1 MHGKIAFS
9 FPIVLLLTKHSG
21 TGRTIPFACNPVN
34 TTNSLSRRTA
44 NFTIPQ
50 NDMYAVLEN
59 KAWHDANLFV
69 NACASTEGN
78 DDIARF
84 MNTPFVARDML
95 AIVDALGEDG
105 LLRFWGR
112 SYSTVL
118 GQTFAAMFPD
128 RVGRILLD
136 SVLRFDDYYSGQ
148 WATANRD
155 TEVALLDFFREC
167 IDAGPELCPLANYTF
182 PDTTPQSLHI
192 EFAKVFQELLDNPI
206 TLPDA
211 YQPASQPWW
220 QPGITLYQDLK
231 YWILVYLYRPD
242 QFPILLAFIQTALA
256 RDWSTW
262 VNPPSTNT
270 TNTTTPERPWSL
282 GANAFHAIGCSDSS
296 FRANNTR
303 DMYSLVRAEGAQGSW
318 ADVFAPQVWV
328 CAQWPWRAAETFDG
342 PFSGIKTRNPVL
354 LVNSRQDPITPL
366 SGAWEAGVGLEGS
379 RVLVHGG
386 HGVSGQFPS
395 LLIWCVVGV

>member
-1 MHGKIAFS
+1 
-9 FPIVLLLTKHSG
+9 
-21 TGRTIPFACNPVN
+21 
-34 TTNSLSRRTA
+34 
-44 NFTIPQ
+44 
-50 NDMYAVLEN
+50 MYAVLEN
-59 KAWHDANLFV
+59 KAWHDASLFV
-69 NACASTEGN
+69 NACADTEGN
-78 DDIARF
+78 GKIARF

-155 TEVALLDFFREC
+155 TEVALLNFFREC
-167 IDAGPELCPLANYTF
+167 IDAGPELCPLANYTG
-182 PDTTPQSLHI
+182 PDTTPQSLHM
-192 EFAKVFQELLDNPI
+192 EVGKVFQDLISNPI
-206 TLPDA
+206 TMSDTYKPS
-211 YQPASQPWW
+211 SQPWW
-220 QPGITLYQDLK
+220 QPGVTLYQDLK
-231 YWILVYLYRPD
+231 YWILVYLYRPN
-242 QFPILLAFIQTALA
+242 QFPILLSFIQTALT
-256 RDWSTW
+256 RDWPTY

-270 TNTTTPERPWSL
+270 TNATVPEFWSH

-303 DMYSLVRAEGAQGSW
+303 DMYSLVRTQQGQGSW
-318 ADVFAPQVWV
+318 ADVFTPQVWV
-328 CAQWPWRAAETFDG
+328 CAQWPWRAAERFKG
-342 PFSGIKTRNPVL
+342 PFTGIKTKNPVL
-354 LVNSRQDPITPL
+354 MVNSRQDPITPL
-366 SGAWEAGVGLEGS
+366 SGAWEASANFEGS

-386 HGVSGQFPS
+386 HGVSCPFPS
-395 LLIWCVVGV
+395 HLVVFGSVGT